1 MAYQRRK
8 TDSTIF
14 LEINLL
20 KNRLLKLYKSLETK
34 VVDAETNCSDIA
46 KCPDV
51 AVGIF
56 LLA

>member
-1 MAYQRRK
+1 VRQK
-8 TDSTIF
+8 TFYFTKQI
-14 LEINLL
+14 
-20 KNRLLKLYKSLETK
+20 YKILA

-51 AVGIF
+51 AAGIF